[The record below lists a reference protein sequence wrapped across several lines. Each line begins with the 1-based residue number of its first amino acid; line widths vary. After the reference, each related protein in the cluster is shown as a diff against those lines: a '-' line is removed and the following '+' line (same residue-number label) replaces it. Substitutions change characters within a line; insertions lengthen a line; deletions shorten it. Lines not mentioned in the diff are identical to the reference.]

1 MLVELRIRDYAVVE
15 DLTLELG
22 PGLNTLTGETGAG
35 KSIIVGAL
43 SLLLGERASVD
54 VVRAGAQRATV
65 EAVFDVEHVPA
76 VHRLLEAHG
85 FRLEDGLLILRREVA
100 AAGRN
105 RAWVGGSPATAG
117 VVGELGTALVDLHG
131 QHEHQTLLRQRDQ
144 RGILDAYGR
153 SREMADDVADRYAQL
168 QKLRASL
175 EEREER
181 RREVASRADFLRFQL
196 AEIDEAQLSP
206 GEDDSLEAEGGR
218 HEHSEEL
225 ARGAAGVHALL
236 YDGDGAIADLLA
248 DVRQS
253 LGRLVDFDPE
263 LRDDLERLTEAF
275 HIINDVGRRVGDYA
289 SAVDHDPDRL
299 EEIRTRLDRIFRLKR
314 KYGPELADVLATA
327 QRMRTELADLDDADH
342 DLGRIR
348 AEIDR
353 HRSELVES
361 AAGLS
366 EARSAA
372 AARLG
377 SEVGTVLPELGLSGA
392 TFEVRLTTHETIAAG
407 GAESVEFL
415 VAPNRGFDPMPLS
428 RIASGGE
435 LSRIM
440 LALKSILA
448 SVDQVPVLVF
458 DEIDAGVGGVV
469 ATAVAEKL
477 AEVAGRHQVFVV
489 THLAQVASRAASHL
503 LVEKAS
509 ERGVTTVSVRTLEGE
524 ARVEE
529 VARMLGG
536 DPESAT
542 SREHARE
549 LLESAR
555 AASTA
560 DPKTSEKA

>member
-1 MLVELRIRDYAVVE
+1 
-15 DLTLELG
+15 
-22 PGLNTLTGETGAG
+22 
-35 KSIIVGAL
+35 
-43 SLLLGERASVD
+43 
-54 VVRAGAQRATV
+54 
-65 EAVFDVEHVPA
+65 
-76 VHRLLEAHG
+76 
-85 FRLEDGLLILRREVA
+85 
-100 AAGRN
+100 
-105 RAWVGGSPATAG
+105 
-117 VVGELGTALVDLHG
+117 
-131 QHEHQTLLRQRDQ
+131 
-144 RGILDAYGR
+144 
-153 SREMADDVADRYAQL
+153 
-168 QKLRASL
+168 
-175 EEREER
+175 
-181 RREVASRADFLRFQL
+181 
-196 AEIDEAQLSP
+196 
-206 GEDDSLEAEGGR
+206 
-218 HEHSEEL
+218 L

-248 DVRQS
+248 DVRQA

-289 SAVDHDPDRL
+289 SAVDQDPDRL
-299 EEIRTRLDRIFRLKR
+299 EEIRTRLDKIFRLKR

-348 AEIDR
+348 AEIDGQ
-353 HRSELVES
+353 RSQLLES
-361 AAGLS
+361 AAELS
-366 EARSAA
+366 EARAAA

-377 SEVGTVLPELGLSGA
+377 SAVGTVLPELGLSGA

-503 LVEKAS
+503 LVEKGS

-549 LLESAR
+549 LLESAG
-555 AASTA
+555 AASNA